1 MFDPLAEVFD
11 HVLVLHP
18 LDIHIL
24 FSKRRKKNN
33 MPSGNDAV
41 MSLSGETAEAVASL
55 TLGLIPS
62 TPSGTFGK
70 ASNSV
75 ETYVMTDFSSGD
87 WTSTSSQGITAIK

>member
-18 LDIHIL
+18 FDINVL
-24 FSKRRKKNN
+24 FRDKGSSAMKHLSATGLGVTRE
-33 MPSGNDAV
+33 P
-41 MSLSGETAEAVASL
+41 MSQL

-62 TPSGTFGK
+62 TPSGALGK
-70 ASNSV
+70 ASYSV

-87 WTSTSSQGITAIK
+87 

>member
-18 LDIHIL
+18 FDINIL
-24 FSKRRKKNN
+24 FREREGSSAIKHFSALGLGGL
-33 MPSGNDAV
+33 P
-41 MSLSGETAEAVASL
+41 L

-62 TPSGTFGK
+62 TPSATLGK
-70 ASNSV
+70 ASYRV

-87 WTSTSSQGITAIK
+87 

>member
-24 FSKRRKKNN
+24 FREKKKTIKNR
-33 MPSGNDAV
+33 SSANDAV
-41 MSLSGETAEAVASL
+41 IRLGGEEAELVPSL
-55 TLGLIPS
+55 TLGLTPS
-62 TPSGTFGK
+62 TPSGTLGK

-87 WTSTSSQGITAIK
+87 